1 MQRQTRLPAL
11 FSYTPKHPSG
21 VMFISFTREMHQV
34 LPPSTGITDVHTS
47 GILVY
52 PNPVHQNV
60 TVLLPSS
67 GNVSASIELYS
78 VDGRKYLEQMIS
90 QPKAELDLSALPSG
104 MYFLKVLSKEGIMTG
119 KLLKE

>member
-1 MQRQTRLPAL
+1 
-11 FSYTPKHPSG
+11 
-21 VMFISFTREMHQV
+21 
-34 LPPSTGITDVHTS
+34 
-47 GILVY
+47 LVY

>member
-1 MQRQTRLPAL
+1 MTYYIEVIRYAPCN
-11 FSYTPKHPSG
+11 PSLKSG
-21 VMFISFTREMHQV
+21 DYESIISNSMTSAP
-34 LPPSTGITDVHTS
+34 LGIADNHAS

-60 TVLLPSS
+60 IVLLPSS
-67 GNVSASIELYS
+67 GNVSASLELYAL
-78 VDGRKYLEQMIS
+78 DGRKYLEQMIRLS
-90 QPKAELDLSALPSG
+90 KTELDLSALPSG